1 MVTPSGH
8 AIQHSPVAPLRPQPC
23 RAPRYRSR
31 RYGTEDQFDVYPD
44 GSIAGGG
51 IATKAEVKE

>member
-23 RAPRYRSR
+23 ERRDIAAAGVELRTSSVFIQTDRS
-31 RYGTEDQFDVYPD
+31 P
-44 GSIAGGG
+44 GGG

>member
-23 RAPRYRSR
+23 ERRDIAAAGMELRTSSTFIQTDRS
-31 RYGTEDQFDVYPD
+31 P
-44 GSIAGGG
+44 
-51 IATKAEVKE
+51 AEAWQQRQK